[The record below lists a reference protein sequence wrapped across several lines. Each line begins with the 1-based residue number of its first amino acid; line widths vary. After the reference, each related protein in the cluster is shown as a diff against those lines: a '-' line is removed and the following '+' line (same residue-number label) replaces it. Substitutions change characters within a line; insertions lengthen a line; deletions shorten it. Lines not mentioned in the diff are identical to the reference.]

1 MASTISTAS
10 FSFNP
15 NRRRPVRALLRK
27 LIQLALISITH
38 FQVDGIENLP
48 AEGPLLLV
56 GNHFSFLDP
65 VALIN
70 TMPWPME
77 FVGGLRMPNAPAFV
91 RWIPGLWGVLPVRRG
106 SISRE
111 TLLASRQILKR
122 RGRLAIFPEAGSW
135 AKVLRPARPG
145 AAFLATSTD
154 ATLLPVGLDGLVD
167 VFPSI
172 RRGKRASVRINI
184 GQPFGPFYVS
194 DRGDTNRENLED
206 IGHEIM
212 RHIADLIPPNRRGYY
227 SDDPAIRTA
236 AMGTEVYPWD
246 DIQEE

>member
-1 MASTISTAS
+1 M
-10 FSFNP
+10 
-15 NRRRPVRALLRK
+15 LRK
-27 LIQLALISITH
+27 LIQLALTSITH
-38 FQVDGIENLP
+38 FEVDGMGNLP
-48 AEGPLLLV
+48 TEGPLLLV

-65 VALIN
+65 VAVIN
-70 TMPWPME
+70 TMPWPVE
-77 FVGGLRMPNAPAFV
+77 FVGGLRMPNAPAIV

-135 AKVLRPARPG
+135 AKVLRPPRPG
-145 AAFLATSTD
+145 AAFLATSTN

-172 RRGKRASVRINI
+172 GRGKRARVRVTI
-184 GQPFGPFYVS
+184 GKPFGPFYVS
-194 DRGDTNRENLED
+194 DRGDTDRANLEE

-212 RHIADLIPPNRRGYY
+212 RHIAALIPPTRRGYY
-227 SDDPAIRTA
+227 SDDPAIRA
-236 AMGTEVYPWD
+236 AARGTEVYPWESR
-246 DIQEE
+246 QED